1 MSNLQLKEEV
11 AMAEPKQI
19 DNSNKEG
26 IGFEEKIYTSRFSE
40 AEEKVRQ
47 ETWDVLVKDFLSQYI
62 RPRDCVVDLGA
73 GDGLFIKRVDV
84 RKKIAVD
91 LSPHVEALKSFG
103 IEVHTVPGTKMSSV
117 ISEKADIIFMSNF
130 LEHMPDKATL
140 LNILADC
147 RKSLKPGG
155 KVLILQPNI
164 RYAGVKYWD
173 YIDHH
178 IALTEH
184 SLREALEISGFTV
197 EKLIPRFLPYTA
209 KSGVGKLSSLLPT
222 KLLVGLY
229 LKLPILWRLF
239 GAQTFVVAR
248 T

>member
-1 MSNLQLKEEV
+1 MSNLQLKEED
-11 AMAEPKQI
+11 AMAEPIQI
-19 DNSNKEG
+19 NKEG
-26 IGFEEKIYTSRFSE
+26 IGFEEKIYTSRFSK
-40 AEEKVRQ
+40 AEEAVRQ
-47 ETWDVLVKDFLSQYI
+47 ETWDILVKDFLSHYI
-62 RPRDCVVDLGA
+62 RPSDCVVDLGA
-73 GDGLFIKRVDV
+73 GDGLFIKRVDA

-91 LSPHVEALKSFG
+91 LSPHVEALKGFG
-103 IEVHTVPGTKMSSV
+103 IEVHTVPGTKMSGV
-117 ISEKADIIFMSNF
+117 ISEKADVIFMSNF

-155 KVLILQPNI
+155 KVVILQPNI

>member
-1 MSNLQLKEEV
+1 MSNLKLKEEEL
-11 AMAEPKQI
+11 MADPKQV
-19 DNSNKEG
+19 DNSDKEG
-26 IGFEEKIYTSRFSE
+26 IGFEEKIYTARFTEKQE
-40 AEEKVRQ
+40 AVRQ
-47 ETWDVLVKDFLSQYI
+47 ETWDVLVSDFLSQYI
-62 RPRDCVVDLGA
+62 RPTDCVVDLGA
-73 GDGLFIKRVDV
+73 GDGLFIKRVYA

-91 LSPHVEALKSFG
+91 LSPHVEALKAFG

-117 ISEKADIIFMSNF
+117 LSEKADLIFMSNF

-147 RKSLKPGG
+147 KKSLKPGG
-155 KVLILQPNI
+155 KVMILQPNI

-209 KSGVGKLSSLLPT
+209 KSGVGLISSILPT
-222 KLLVGLY
+222 KLLVSLY
-229 LKLPILWRLF
+229 IKLPILWRLF

-248 T
+248 S